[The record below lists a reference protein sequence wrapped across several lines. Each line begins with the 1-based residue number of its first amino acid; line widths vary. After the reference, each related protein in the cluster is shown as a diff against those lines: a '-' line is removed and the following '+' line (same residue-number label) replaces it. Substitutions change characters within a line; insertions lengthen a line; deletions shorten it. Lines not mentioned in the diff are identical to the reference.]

1 MRGYLISCVYIYGM
15 IKNTKVMEVQIGT
28 QFKMPPSY
36 TNKHIYEIVGET
48 ENEHFWIV
56 KNTSYPEYDDR
67 GKGKFIPK
75 WEVHEKMENKKFI
88 KL

>member
-1 MRGYLISCVYIYGM
+1 
-15 IKNTKVMEVQIGT
+15 MEVQIGT
-28 QFKMPPSY
+28 KFKMPPSY

-67 GKGKFIPK
+67 GKGKYVPK
-75 WEVHEKMENKKFI
+75 WEVLEKMELKKWI